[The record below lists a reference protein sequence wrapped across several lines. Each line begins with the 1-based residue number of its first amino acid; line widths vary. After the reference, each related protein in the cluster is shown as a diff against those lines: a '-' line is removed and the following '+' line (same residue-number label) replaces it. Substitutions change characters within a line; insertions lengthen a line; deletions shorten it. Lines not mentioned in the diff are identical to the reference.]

1 MARQVRSEATRRKI
15 LDAAVDVFNEVGY
28 ATADRGAI
36 IERTGMTKGAFYHHF
51 DSMEALASAIIEE
64 GAKLVVTELGAM
76 SDSFSPA
83 LENILHSTFITADL
97 FASNKVVRTAEQLT
111 LAFGKFNDT
120 AAAAYSTWVE
130 AMTVQARRAIAEGD
144 IRAELDPHVVSESII
159 GATFGARILG
169 PTHGGQQ
176 RPHRAID
183 PDVGATVPR
192 DRHRHVAGLLPRVP
206 CPRGAAPRRAR
217 RVVLAGRRQ
226 QGSAFVDPEMLGEVL
241 KRCERNLVVGTPQR
255 RPAHQRTHSRAVPVS

>member
-28 ATADRGAI
+28 AAADRGTI

-51 DSMEALASAIIEE
+51 DSMESLASAIIEE
-64 GAKLVVTELGAM
+64 GAELVVNELGAM

-83 LENILHSTFITADL
+83 LENILHGTFITADL

-120 AAAAYSTWVE
+120 AAAAYTSWVE
-130 AMTVQARRAIAEGD
+130 GMTAEARRAIAEGD
-144 IRAELDPHVVSESII
+144 IRAELDPHMVSESII

-169 PTHGGQQ
+169 QTTAGSNDLIRQLTQMWELLFP
-176 RPHRAID
+176 AI
-183 PDVGATVPR
+183 VTEASLAYYR
-192 DRHRHVAGLLPRVP
+192 EFLAREALRHVEHDD
-206 CPRGAAPRRAR
+206 
-217 RVVLAGRRQ
+217 
-226 QGSAFVDPEMLGEVL
+226 S
-241 KRCERNLVVGTPQR
+241 
-255 RPAHQRTHSRAVPVS
+255 S

>member
-51 DSMEALASAIIEE
+51 DSMGALASAIIEE

-111 LAFGKFNDT
+111 LSFGKFNDT
-120 AAAAYSTWVE
+120 AAAAYTTWVE

-159 GATFGARILG
+159 AATFGARILG
-169 PTHGGQQ
+169 PTPAGSNDLIRRLTQMWELLF
-176 RPHRAID
+176 PAIVTD
-183 PDVGATVPR
+183 TSLAYYR
-192 DRHRHVAGLLPRVP
+192 EFLAREALRHVEHDA
-206 CPRGAAPRRAR
+206 
-217 RVVLAGRRQ
+217 
-226 QGSAFVDPEMLGEVL
+226 S
-241 KRCERNLVVGTPQR
+241 
-255 RPAHQRTHSRAVPVS
+255 S

>member
-51 DSMEALASAIIEE
+51 DSMGALASAIIED

-111 LAFGKFNDT
+111 LAFGKFNHT
-120 AAAAYSTWVE
+120 AAAAYTTWVE

-159 GATFGARILG
+159 AATFGARILG
-169 PTHGGQQ
+169 PTPAGSNDLIRRLTQMWELLF
-176 RPHRAID
+176 PAIVTD
-183 PDVGATVPR
+183 TSLAYYR
-192 DRHRHVAGLLPRVP
+192 EFLAREALRHVEHDA
-206 CPRGAAPRRAR
+206 
-217 RVVLAGRRQ
+217 
-226 QGSAFVDPEMLGEVL
+226 S
-241 KRCERNLVVGTPQR
+241 
-255 RPAHQRTHSRAVPVS
+255 S

>member
-15 LDAAVDVFNEVGY
+15 LDAAVDVFDEVGY

-51 DSMEALASAIIEE
+51 DSMESLASAIIEE

-83 LENILHSTFITADL
+83 LENILHGTFTTADL
-97 FASNKVVRTAEQLT
+97 FTSNKVVRTAEQLT

-120 AAAAYSTWVE
+120 AAAAYTTWVE
-130 AMTVQARRAIAEGD
+130 AMTAQASRAIAEGD
-144 IRAELDPHVVSESII
+144 IRAELDPQLVSESII

-169 PTHGGQQ
+169 QTTSGGSDDLIRRLTQMWELLF
-176 RPHRAID
+176 PAIVTD
-183 PDVGATVPR
+183 TSLAYYR
-192 DRHRHVAGLLPRVP
+192 EFLAREALRHVEHDA
-206 CPRGAAPRRAR
+206 
-217 RVVLAGRRQ
+217 
-226 QGSAFVDPEMLGEVL
+226 SY
-241 KRCERNLVVGTPQR
+241 
-255 RPAHQRTHSRAVPVS
+255 